1 MKNKPIN
8 WFMHFFLTLLIYVS
22 VGESDANRLIKSYE
36 THFNSKTYGEVAQEI
51 VYDNSND
58 VECRNPLLRGSDCS
72 QYSCINF
79 GHNYLETSFSDD
91 EVSCV
96 CPPGSYG
103 THCEPVNCPNSQ
115 MTYTSP
121 SDLSMISFITY
132 NSLMKK
138 MDNNDKS
145 DPFID
150 ELVNTLSDSSYGYT
164 STTFGASCAK
174 KTPIWQ
180 LTSFEKNSAKLQ
192 IGLKNFVKLMRNGN
206 TSSEYFKL
214 SDIYQIVA
222 VSQPYSDVN
231 IFTNMG
237 ITDSLSNI
245 DLLSSLIKQTAL
257 ANRLRINIFV
267 VSQLKTTGNIYHQNN
282 WKPLIELSETT
293 GGFVIVP
300 YDIFSISNIQNFTI
314 TECIKKLFTIFNN
327 GRSVIKSV
335 LNEDTNR
342 IYLLF
347 KLPLDSQ
354 NKRTG
359 YLFISGNDK
368 FNESLISFNIPD
380 GSVENYFMLN
390 SLKVYKITFNA
401 STTSPFMIISKN
413 LNMTLSFQLLSS
425 IKDSTI
431 DLGYAI
437 NYLVDSSSSLP
448 IIDVPNVVVGRTRNL
463 NGNVTLKLIG
473 NSNIQV
479 ATTNNS
485 RNVSC
490 YFNSVYMTI
499 ISTSK
504 DILHFSV
511 SSDTDDYQEWIPFT
525 FSDSS
530 HVPFIISDI
539 IYLKQDEIEKYLYLF
554 DNGFIS
560 ELNFD
565 NVKEDMK
572 KYEYFSNTQI
582 LSNYL
587 VPLFDEKNDLV
598 VDDTPTTD
606 STTATSENIITTTQ
620 SPIYTTSRKSF
631 GLGFY
636 SRASLIKD
644 LINQPRTTSLINRLK
659 QYFTK
664 FNDFF
669 DSYIFASFYKVA
681 NSNSIQAVDSTNYGD
696 FLSDVMNR
704 LTTEEHNDN
713 TCFNDDSAQQV
724 LIKILQNT
732 AFEKSSDIY
741 LITNQLYGKVS
752 DDKQFGDVVLYN
764 LLNKLTPRINVLL
777 IDNLCSEE
785 FKNINFTG
793 LQPYWELTKKT
804 GGEIIRV
811 SNSSSLLEW
820 FTYLTSQSSASY
832 ETIYSDNQPGEY
844 IQKKDGSNSFVLT
857 GGHTYTILGTIQ
869 TQSKTGLPTTMSI
882 FDQNNNS
889 ICSGNPFQTIEEEF
903 GISSPCTI
911 QNDGNYYVQL
921 DSNYFPT
928 ETFQVRIVEFNAN
941 FGYILSFL
949 DTNSKQS
956 DSPLYG
962 VETPIKISFIPYND
976 GGLSENDSNLT
987 VTIFDSTQK
996 TVFTSQTTY
1005 NGEYSY
1011 STKNN
1016 WFCNNANKMYYIQI
1030 KSQKESRIY
1039 SYTCLDS
1046 NGGGATPGLKCP
1058 PWVNQNDCTT
1068 PICKNG
1074 GKLIEGVCSCPVNY
1088 TGPYCDH
1095 YISTC
1100 TNDDDIYYNGFT
1112 TSLIFV
1118 VDLQNT
1124 KLDDLKQQFK
1134 YIEDNS
1140 DNLGQK
1146 EYILFTYNSGSD
1158 VIPSNMNIYVTSEKK
1173 KLFYE
1178 LSQLTTVSGGTPTPG
1193 AHVTYLKA
1201 ALSRQSSSKSVLI
1214 WNPHYWQ
1221 CGGKI
1226 DMELVDLIVKKN
1238 VDIRIIYYNQI
1249 LQNCEDTSYYLML
1262 GNGLFTKYTSNSGTG
1277 DDSFGSYVVNG
1288 LLSPDNSTGLI
1299 VYDSYYNYITSTC
1312 NETITTTIF
1321 NNGINEI
1328 YVTLDGLQMDQN
1340 TMKSATLLSSN
1351 IYLID
1356 IAGSTKIDITFTC
1369 EKATTT
1375 RRGYIVEGQSPEK
1388 IAYGYTSV
1396 NTDSFKNYAPVTSVA
1411 NNYMYFNIKECSGS
1425 DNEFI
1430 SNYPMV
1436 TNQYIYPMNASPKAI
1451 ASFVNRRDICN
1462 NKWLGELHCSSVNT
1476 PNSILK
1482 IKITGTN
1489 DNKQGFSKIVTTIC
1503 KDHVDCK
1510 NGGNFSNVNGIC
1522 TCDASWIGQDCSIPK
1537 CYHGYNANN
1546 QQCICDKDWYGPHCN
1561 NNSSP
1566 QPIGSSTISPT
1577 TTTVSTT
1584 TVNPQDCYSKLN
1596 ITLVLIFD
1604 ESNMSIPYISNYM
1617 NFYSSFQQ
1625 NIKSFG
1631 PMEQINLA
1639 AEFASQYSLLNS
1651 FVDIT
1656 NIASNINNTKK
1667 SNSINVDRTF
1677 NSDIGDLLDMCKQPA
1692 YINYCDPQKNKYF
1705 IIFGA
1710 TNNFSNDNCVA
1721 NSLSILNG
1729 IKSIIFTYGDAAAGN
1744 SWWNTC
1750 YKTETNS
1757 DSENNIK
1764 IYDGSNLTTNIFETA
1779 MLDIC
1784 RFENIM

>member
-8 WFMHFFLTLLIYVS
+8 WFMYFFFTLLIYTS
-22 VGESDANRLIKSYE
+22 LGKSDANWLKKSYE
-36 THFNSKTYGEVAQEI
+36 TLFNSKINGEVAQEI
-51 VYDNSND
+51 VLDSLND
-58 VECRNPLLRGSDCS
+58 VECRNPLLRGYDCS

-138 MDNNDKS
+138 MDNNDKT

-192 IGLKNFVKLMRNGN
+192 IGLKNFVQLMRRGN

-214 SDIYQIVA
+214 SDIYQLVA

-231 IFTNMG
+231 LFTNMG

-245 DLLSSLIKQTAL
+245 DLLLSLIKQTAL
-257 ANRLRINIFV
+257 ANRVRINIFV
-267 VSQLKTTGNIYHQNN
+267 VSQLSSTESIYQQNK

-293 GGFVIVP
+293 GGFVIAP
-300 YDIFSISNIQNFTI
+300 YDIFSISNTQNSTI
-314 TECIKKLFTIFNN
+314 TECIRKLFTIFNN

-335 LNEDTNR
+335 LNQDTNE
-342 IYLLF
+342 ILLPF

-359 YLFISGNDK
+359 YLFISGNDA
-368 FNESLISFNIPD
+368 FNESLISFKIPD
-380 GSVENYFMLN
+380 GIVENYFMLN
-390 SLKVYKITFNA
+390 FLKVYKVSFNA

-413 LNMTLSFQLLSS
+413 LNMTLNFQLLSS

-437 NYLVDSSSSLP
+437 NNIVDSSSSLP
-448 IIDVPNVVVGRTRNL
+448 IIDVPNLVVGRSRNL
-463 NGNVTLKLIG
+463 KGNVTLKLVEK
-473 NSNIQV
+473 SSIQV
-479 ATTNNS
+479 KTVNNS
-485 RNVSC
+485 RDISC

-499 ISTSK
+499 TSTSK
-504 DILHFSV
+504 DILHFSA
-511 SSDTDDYQEWIPFT
+511 SSDIDDYQEWIPFS

-530 HVPFIISDI
+530 QVPFIISDI
-539 IYLKQDEIEKYLYLF
+539 IYLKQDEVEKYLYLF

-572 KYEYFSNTQI
+572 KYDYFSNIQI
-582 LSNYL
+582 LSNDL
-587 VPLFDEKNDLV
+587 VPLYDEKNDLV
-598 VDDTPTTD
+598 GGDRTIIDRTT
-606 STTATSENIITTTQ
+606 TTSENIITTTQ
-620 SPIYTTSRKSF
+620 SPIDTTSRKSF

-636 SRASLIKD
+636 SRASLIDKI
-644 LINQPRTTSLINRLK
+644 INKPYSTSLINRLK

-664 FNDFF
+664 FNNFF
-669 DSYIFASFYKVA
+669 DSYIFASFYKVS
-681 NSNSIQAVDSTNYGD
+681 NSNSIQAVDSTTYGD

-704 LTTEEHNDN
+704 LNTEEHNDD

-732 AFEKSSDIY
+732 AFERSSDIY
-741 LITNQLYGKVS
+741 LITDQLYGKVS

-777 IDNLCSEE
+777 IDSLCSEE
-785 FKNINFTG
+785 FKNMNFTG

-811 SNSSSLLEW
+811 SDPSSLLEW
-820 FTYLTSQSSASY
+820 FTYLTNQTSASY

-844 IQKKDGSNSFVLT
+844 IQQKNGSNSFVLT

-869 TQSKTGLPTTMSI
+869 TQSKAGLPTTMSI

-889 ICSGNPFQTIEEEF
+889 I
-903 GISSPCTI
+903 
-911 QNDGNYYVQL
+911 Y
-921 DSNYFPT
+921 SNYFPT

-941 FGYILSFL
+941 FGYKLSFL
-949 DTNSKQS
+949 DSNSKQS

-962 VETPIKISFIPYND
+962 IETPIKISFIPYND
-976 GGLSENDSNLT
+976 GGLNENDSNLT

-996 TVFTSQTTY
+996 TIFTSQTTY

-1011 STKNN
+1011 STNNN

-1039 SYTCLDS
+1039 SYTCLDT
-1046 NGGGATPGLKCP
+1046 NGGGSTPGSKCP

-1068 PICKNG
+1068 PICSNG

-1100 TNDDDIYYNGFT
+1100 TNDDDIYYNDFT

-1193 AHVTYLKA
+1193 AHVNYLKA
-1201 ALSRQSSSKSVLI
+1201 VLSRQSSSKSVLL

-1221 CGGKI
+1221 CGDKI
-1226 DMELVDLIVKKN
+1226 DMELVDLILKKN

-1299 VYDSYYNYITSTC
+1299 VYDSYYNYVTSIC

-1321 NNGINEI
+1321 NNGINQI

-1340 TMKSATLLSSN
+1340 TMNSATLLSSN
-1351 IYLID
+1351 IYFID
-1356 IAGSTKIDITFTC
+1356 MTGSTKMDIYFIDMTGSTKMDITFTC

-1375 RRGYIVEGQSPEK
+1375 RRGYIVEGQSPTK
-1388 IAYGYTSV
+1388 IAYGYTYV
-1396 NTDSFKNYAPVTSVA
+1396 NTDSFKNYAPVTSVS
-1411 NNYMYFNIKECSGS
+1411 NNYLYFDIKECFGS

-1436 TNQYIYPMNASPKAI
+1436 TNQYIYPINASPKAI
-1451 ASFVNRRDICN
+1451 PSFVNRRDICN
-1462 NKWLGELHCSSVNT
+1462 NKWLGELPCSLENT

-1482 IKITGTN
+1482 IKISGTN
-1489 DNKQGFSKIVTTIC
+1489 DNKQGFSKIVTTVC
-1503 KDHVDCK
+1503 KDQVDCR
-1510 NGGNFSNVNGIC
+1510 NGGSFSNVNGLC
-1522 TCDASWIGQDCSIPK
+1522 TCDPSWIGQDCSIPK
-1537 CYHGYNANN
+1537 CYHGYNVNN
-1546 QQCICDKDWYGPHCN
+1546 QQCLCDKDWYGPHCN
-1561 NNSSP
+1561 NNSP
-1566 QPIGSSTISPT
+1566 TQPTGSSTISPT
-1577 TTTVSTT
+1577 TTTVPTT

-1604 ESNMSIPYISNYM
+1604 ETNMSIPFISNYM

-1625 NIKSFG
+1625 NIKSVG
-1631 PMEQINLA
+1631 PTKQVNLA

-1651 FVDIT
+1651 FVDIS

-1667 SNSINVDRTF
+1667 SDSINVDSTF
-1677 NSDIGDLLDMCKQPA
+1677 NSDIGDLLYMCQQPA
-1692 YINYCDPQKNKYF
+1692 FINYCDPQKNKYF

-1710 TNNFSNDNCVA
+1710 TNKFKNDNCAA
-1721 NSLSILNG
+1721 NSLSALNG
-1729 IKSIIFTYGDAAAGN
+1729 IKSIIFTYGDAAADN

-1750 YKTETNS
+1750 YKVETNNLS
-1757 DSENNIK
+1757 GDNIK
-1764 IYDGSNLTTNIFETA
+1764 IYDGSNLTTDIFETA

-1784 RFENIM
+1784 RFENIT